1 MNTMQTEGV
10 HGETTGRRATH
21 VGLACEERYLN
32 QAQPTGMVQALDRM
46 GISVTDTAN
55 GLRGCDVVVAR
66 GRSEAVIQLLELAEA
81 RGIPTV
87 NLSGAVR
94 NVVDKATMHERLTL
108 AGIPQPE
115 TWIGVWPALADEL
128 AHVEHMLVVK
138 PVRGDNSRDVHVL
151 PNGAAL
157 AGLHFPYDDAIVQR
171 YLPNDG
177 YDLKLYGIG
186 NHVWAVRKPSPLR
199 PDLGNAATLVA
210 TSPRHTTLGRRCARA
225 VSLDLFGVD
234 CIDTPHGLLV
244 IEINDFPNYS
254 GIDGAD
260 EMLAEFVLAQASTRS
275 VMEVQ

>member
-1 MNTMQTEGV
+1 MNDMQTEGV
-10 HGETTGRRATH
+10 HGETTRCRATN
-21 VGLACEERYLN
+21 VGLACEERYLG
-32 QAQPTGMVQALDRM
+32 QAQPSGMLRALDRM
-46 GISVTDTAN
+46 GVPVLDTAN
-55 GLRGCDVVVAR
+55 GLHGCDVVVAR
-66 GRSEAVIQLLELAEA
+66 GRSEAAIEVLERAEA

-87 NLSGAVR
+87 NSSGSVR
-94 NVVDKATMHERLTL
+94 NVVDKAIMHERLTL

-115 TWIGVWPALADEL
+115 TWIGAWPALADGL
-128 AHVEHMLVVK
+128 AHLDHMLVVK

-157 AGLHFPYDDAIVQR
+157 AGLHFPYADAIVQR

-186 NHVWAVRKPSPLR
+186 RHVWAVRKPSPLR
-199 PDLGNAATLVA
+199 PDLGSAAALVA

-225 VSLDLFGVD
+225 VGLDLFGVD

-260 EMLAEFVLAQASTRS
+260 EMLAEFVLAQASTRT
-275 VMEVQ
+275 VIEVQ